1 MDRFSKKESKG
12 NDRCTPGKIGY
23 TAKDGTSVIC
33 IGNDVQTTVPYNP
46 QTILSGSSNSNSN
59 IATYQ
64 PHTPNLGSGNL
75 FGSSGSG
82 YVGVAESHSMH
93 NQYGGIHATGG
104 GIHGKYVEPIPQ
116 EIQPVQTVA
125 VSKPQ
130 PVVQKQVFIP
140 KPVLTQKEIQA
151 EKIARAEYYAAG
163 ARADAKAKAIT
174 KMIVVTQAEEHV
186 KVLNLDNA
194 VLTRGDTCQLGYD
207 LTKVSFDLDVISLKN
222 AKFALETG
230 LPDMLSLDY
239 FMGIFH
245 NLNQGISHNVVYL
258 NLTNTCANFYTGDSL
273 AQKISKALVSGDLN
287 ATKAIN
293 LSGNKITDKGAN
305 NIAEALKSDKSKLE
319 QLNLSGNKITN
330 EGLIPIGEALKT
342 GKVKTLKK
350 LDVSDNEGIT
360 EEGEDFFVKVLNDPI
375 IHRLAILVDDL
386 KQNLR
391 INSGK
396 KEDVVAE
403 LHSIL
408 KSANDRGVD
417 VKNIVV
423 DTSFTTWVK
432 NIVGT
437 VRLASTGF
445 VKCKWTDDPIGDYV
459 KADLCDKLPESI
471 GKPLKKII
479 DVEST
484 VSCFITSY
492 DKAKTSEFGA
502 QIAIT
507 DLYVIGE
514 NYVTENIE

>member
-293 LSGNKITDKGAN
+293 LSGNKITDKGVKE
-305 NIAEALKSDKSKLE
+305 IAEAMKTGNFNLE
-319 QLNLSGNKITN
+319 QFNLSGNKVTN
-330 EGLIPIGEALKT
+330 EGAYAIGEALET
-342 GKVKTLKK
+342 GKVNNLKY

-360 EEGEDFFVKVLNDPI
+360 AKGEGFLIKAVEETPNDSLNITFVSTSKHFTKQDSI
-375 IHRLAILVDDL
+375 GKHAIKYAL
-386 KQNLR
+386 KTFL
-391 INSGK
+391 SHA
-396 KEDVVAE
+396 KE
-403 LHSIL
+403 
-408 KSANDRGVD
+408 NGVD
-417 VKNIVV
+417 VDYVTTNKETVDYLYDVGKTSGRLLLGYGKCAYKVV
-423 DTSFTTWVK
+423 ELVSLDFNAASLAVDGVIEYSGNKVAKKLNFWACLGMESYDAILTPEGADLAVK
-432 NIVGT
+432 G
-437 VRLASTGF
+437 LEL
-445 VKCKWTDDPIGDYV
+445 IGDN
-459 KADLCDKLPESI
+459 E
-471 GKPLKKII
+471 
-479 DVEST
+479 
-484 VSCFITSY
+484 
-492 DKAKTSEFGA
+492 
-502 QIAIT
+502 
-507 DLYVIGE
+507 
-514 NYVTENIE
+514 